1 MKDQKLV
8 ENNRLVLQGFREA
21 KRAIVQKSNPLLSL
35 NRKDFS
41 LAELKLLDIYL
52 ARINSH
58 DPEHRTVRLKKREI
72 ENILGVDRIR
82 REELEK
88 RINKLFVP
96 ITLEMDVPEGY
107 EEAFRKMVLF
117 EVVDLYRRKDGYW
130 EIELCCTEKAK
141 TAIFNIE
148 NLGYF
153 KYKLANVIKL
163 KSRYSYSLY
172 LFLEQSRKSEFA
184 LDFETVRD
192 IVNCTSPFAYSEEQG
207 YKQFNFKILKPA
219 AQEINEK
226 TTLEFH
232 YETVKDVGNKRR
244 GYIFYINKEKPERK
258 KKIEK
263 NNFTPSKYSEG
274 QKEPKT
280 K

>member
-35 NRKDFS
+35 NQMDFT

-58 DPEHRTVRLKKREI
+58 DPEHRTVRLKKREL

-88 RINKLFVP
+88 RINKLFSPVT
-96 ITLEMDVPEGY
+96 IELDVPEGY

-117 EVVDLYRRKDGYW
+117 EVVDLYRREDGYW

-153 KYKLANVIKL
+153 KYKLEAVLKL

-172 LFLEQSRKSEFA
+172 LFLEQSRKTKFA
-184 LDFETVRD
+184 LDFETVRE
-192 IVNCTSPFAYSEEQG
+192 IVNCTAPFAYSEQQG
-207 YKQFNFKILKPA
+207 YKQFNFWVLKPVM
-219 AQEINEK
+219 QEINEK
-226 TTLEFH
+226 TNIEFR
-232 YETVKDVGNKRR
+232 YETVKDVGNGKR
-244 GYIFYINKEKPERK
+244 GYIFYINKQSSEKQ
-258 KKIEK
+258 
-263 NNFTPSKYSEG
+263 G
-274 QKEPKT
+274 V
-280 K
+280 